1 MKLEAGK
8 RKIKF
13 RLIPLSSFKPK
24 IMEQDSLVEY
34 GARRVIITITAILCA
49 LLEIV
54 DSTIVNVALNEMKG
68 NLGATLS
75 EVGWVITAYAIGN
88 VIIVPMTSWLSQ
100 QFGRRNYFAASII
113 IFTVF
118 SFLCGNATNI
128 WELVFFRLMQGIGGG
143 ALLVTSQTIITESYP
158 IEKRSMAQA
167 IYGLGVIIGP
177 TLGPPLGGYIV
188 DNYSWPYIFY
198 INIPI
203 GIAAVLM
210 TLQFVRSPKYSEKR
224 KAKDVDWYGIALLA
238 AFVGSLQYILEK
250 GHEEDWFE
258 SKEIV
263 ILTIV
268 AVIGFILFLW
278 RELSCKYPV
287 VELRVL
293 KNGNL
298 RIGTAMSFIL
308 GFGLYGSTFIVPL
321 YTQSILGWTALQSGA
336 LMIPAALT
344 TAVMM
349 PIIGKLLTRGVKQ
362 QFLVSMG
369 LLIFFIYSFWG
380 YKILT
385 PNTGKDDFFWMLM
398 VRGAGLGLLFIPITS
413 LSLSTLKGKEIG
425 QGAAFTGMMRQ
436 LGGSFGIA
444 AITTFISNQTSIHKA
459 NIAQHLDAN
468 SFDVQQRIAAL
479 KASFI
484 SKGFS
489 PDVALQSAYKLLD
502 LSVLKQASVL
512 SYMDVFLYLGLLF
525 LICIPFVL
533 FVKERKGREPI
544 DVSEAMH

>member
-1 MKLEAGK
+1 M
-8 RKIKF
+8 
-13 RLIPLSSFKPK
+13 
-24 IMEQDSLVEY
+24 QDSLVEY

-158 IEKRSMAQA
+158 LEKRSMAQA

-188 DNYSWPYIFY
+188 DNFSWPYIFY

-203 GIAAVLM
+203 GIAATLM
-210 TLQFVRSPKYSEKR
+210 TLQFVRSPKYAEKR
-224 KAKDVDWYGIALLA
+224 KVSDVDWIGIALLA
-238 AFVGSLQYILEK
+238 ITVGSLQFILER
-250 GHEEDWFE
+250 GHEEDWFA
-258 SKEIV
+258 SGMIV
-263 ILTIV
+263 FFTV
-268 AVIGFILFLW
+268 AAVLGFILFLW
-278 RELSCKYPV
+278 RELTFKYPI

-298 RIGTAMSFIL
+298 RIGTVMSFVL

-344 TAVMM
+344 TAFMM
-349 PIIGKLLTRGVKQ
+349 PIIGRLLSKGAKQ
-362 QFLVSMG
+362 QILVSLG
-369 LLIFFIYSFWG
+369 LFIFFIYSFWG

-385 PNTGKDDFFWMLM
+385 PDTGKDAFFWMLI

-413 LSLSTLKGKEIG
+413 LSLSTLKGQEIG

-444 AITTFISNQTSIHKA
+444 AITTFIA
-459 NIAQHLDAN
+459 NASQKYRVNLISHLDQTDFA
-468 SFDVQQRIAAL
+468 VQQRLQAL
-479 KASFI
+479 KGSFVA
-484 SKGFS
+484 KGMT
-489 PDVALQSAYKLLD
+489 PDAAMNAAYKMLD
-502 LSVLKQASVL
+502 LSVTKQATVL
-512 SYMDVFLYLGLLF
+512 SYMDVFLYLGVIF
-525 LICIPFVL
+525 LVCIPFIL
-533 FVKERKGREPI
+533 FIKERKSKEKI
-544 DVSEAMH
+544 DLSGVH

>member
-1 MKLEAGK
+1 M
-8 RKIKF
+8 
-13 RLIPLSSFKPK
+13 
-24 IMEQDSLVEY
+24 QDSLVEY

-75 EVGWVITAYAIGN
+75 EAGWVITAYAIGN

-100 QFGRRNYFAASII
+100 QFGRRNYFAASIV
-113 IFTVF
+113 IFTIC
-118 SFLCGNATNI
+118 SFLCGNANNI
-128 WELVFFRLMQGIGGG
+128 WELVFFRLLQGIGGG

-203 GIAAVLM
+203 GIIATIM
-210 TLQFVRSPKYSEKR
+210 TLQFVRSPKYAEKR
-224 KAKDVDWYGIALLA
+224 KAKDVDWLGIGLLA

-250 GHEEDWFE
+250 GHEDDWFE
-258 SKEIV
+258 SN
-263 ILTIV
+263 TIV
-268 AVIGFILFLW
+268 VLTVIAIFGFICFLW
-278 RELSCKYPV
+278 RELTFRYPI

-298 RIGTAMSFIL
+298 RIGTVMSFIL

-349 PIIGKLLTRGVKQ
+349 PLIGRLLSRGVKQ
-362 QFLVSMG
+362 QYLVALG
-369 LLIFFIYSFWG
+369 LLIFFFYSFWG

-385 PNTGKDDFFWMLM
+385 PDTGKDDFFWMLI
-398 VRGAGLGLLFIPITS
+398 VRGMGLGLLFIPITT
-413 LSLSTLKGKEIG
+413 LSLSTLKGQEIG

-444 AITTFISNQTSIHKA
+444 VITTFIANETSKHTA
-459 NIAQHLDAN
+459 YLSEHLNVND
-468 SFDVQQRIAAL
+468 FDVQQRISGL
-479 KASFI
+479 KANFMA
-484 SKGFS
+484 KGMT
-489 PDVALQSAYKLLD
+489 PDVALQSAYK
-502 LSVLKQASVL
+502 SIEYMVAKQAAVL
-512 SYMDVFLYLGLLF
+512 SYMDVFLYIGVLF
-525 LICIPFVL
+525 LVCVPFVL
-533 FVKERKGREPI
+533 FVKQRKGKENI
-544 DVSEAMH
+544 DVSKAMH

>member
-1 MKLEAGK
+1 M
-8 RKIKF
+8 
-13 RLIPLSSFKPK
+13 
-24 IMEQDSLVEY
+24 QDSLVEY

-54 DSTIVNVALNEMKG
+54 DTTIVNVALNEMKG

-100 QFGRRNYFAASII
+100 QFGRRNYFAASIV

-118 SFLCGNATNI
+118 SFLCGNASNI
-128 WELVFFRLMQGIGGG
+128 WELVIFRLLQGIGGG

-188 DNYSWPYIFY
+188 DNFSWPYIFY

-203 GIAAVLM
+203 GIVATLL
-210 TLQFVRSPKYSEKR
+210 TLQFVRSPKYSEK
-224 KAKDVDWYGIALLA
+224 KSASDVDWLGIFLLA
-238 AFVGSLQYILEK
+238 ITVGSLQYILER
-250 GHEEDWFE
+250 GHEDDWFE
-258 SKEIV
+258 SKV
-263 ILTIV
+263 ILTLTLISFFGL
-268 AVIGFILFLW
+268 IIFIW
-278 RELSCKYPV
+278 RELTYKYPI

-298 RIGTAMSFIL
+298 RIGTVMSFIL
-308 GFGLYGSTFIVPL
+308 GFGLYGSTFIIPL

-344 TAVMM
+344 TAFMM
-349 PIIGKLLTRGVKQ
+349 PIIGRLLTRGAKQ
-362 QFLVSMG
+362 QVLVALG
-369 LLIFFIYSFWG
+369 LFIFFIYSFWG
-380 YKILT
+380 YKLLT
-385 PNTGKDDFFWMLM
+385 PDTGKDAFFWMLI

-413 LSLSTLKGKEIG
+413 LSLSTLKGAQIG

-436 LGGSFGIA
+436 LGGSFGVA
-444 AITTFISNQTSIHKA
+444 AITTFIANQNMFYRSDLVSK
-459 NIAQHLDAN
+459 LDVN
-468 SFDVQQRIAAL
+468 SLQVQQRIAAL
-479 KASFI
+479 KANFI
-484 SKGFS
+484 AKGMT
-489 PDVALQSAYKLLD
+489 PDQALASAYKILD
-502 LSVLKQASVL
+502 FSVMKQATVL
-512 SYMDVFLYLGLLF
+512 SYMDVFLYLGIMF
-525 LICIPFVL
+525 LICIPFIL
-533 FVKERKGREPI
+533 FIKERKGGRTI
-544 DVSEAMH
+544 DPSEAMH